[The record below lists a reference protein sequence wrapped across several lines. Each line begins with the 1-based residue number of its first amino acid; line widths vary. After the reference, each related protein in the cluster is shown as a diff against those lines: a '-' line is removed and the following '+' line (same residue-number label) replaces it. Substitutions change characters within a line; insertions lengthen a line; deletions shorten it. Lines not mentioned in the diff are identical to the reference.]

1 MPAAPLTTA
10 LAALLDRGLTQS
22 PQTVHA
28 LESAYGDASAPFLAG
43 LIARREESEAAT
55 ALDLLLFPGPEA
67 FQAVERALEGR
78 GLSAEQALSVET
90 ALERAVRATRAL
102 LPGGAQ
108 VAIPLEPGDLG
119 AFLRRLRLEHG
130 CPRELADAVLL
141 RFGPGPGQG
150 TGLDLLIILRHRR
163 VELGVQGLFFLLALV
178 DRVEASGQDMADVLE
193 WSLRFLAGLA
203 ADDVP
208 QEALGRK
215 RRELASQLR
224 RALDFQEAMEKGSF
238 EILAAQGVRAPH
250 LHAPD
255 LRRELELLDMACLA
269 VTGRPGWLLAPVT
282 DEDLGQAVDA
292 QALFDALNRD
302 AD

>member
-1 MPAAPLTTA
+1 MPVVALAAA
-10 LAALLDRGLTQS
+10 LAALLRRGLAQS

-67 FQAVERALEGR
+67 FDTVERALEGR
-78 GLSAEQALSVET
+78 GLSPAQATGVEE

-102 LPGGAQ
+102 MPGGEE
-108 VAIPLEPGDLG
+108 VPIPLEPGDLG
-119 AFLRRLRLEHG
+119 AFLRRLRLETG
-130 CPRELADAVLL
+130 CPPELSAAVLR
-141 RFGPGPGQG
+141 RFGPEQG
-150 TGLDLLIILRHRR
+150 RALLIILRHRR
-163 VELGVQGLFFLLALV
+163 AQLDVQGLFFLLALV
-178 DRVEASGQDMADVLE
+178 DRVDAAGRDVADVLE
-193 WSLRFLAGLA
+193 WSLRFLAGLPSG
-203 ADDVP
+203 DVP